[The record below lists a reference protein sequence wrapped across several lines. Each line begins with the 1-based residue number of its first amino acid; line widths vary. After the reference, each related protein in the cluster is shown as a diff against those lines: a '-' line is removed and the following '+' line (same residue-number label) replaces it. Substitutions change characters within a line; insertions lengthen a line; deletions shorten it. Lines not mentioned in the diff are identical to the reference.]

1 MENDKDLCPLGSLGA
16 SDIQQ
21 LVDVEK
27 KNLDLV
33 YFSKEQAV
41 TTEFITGETQ
51 YRLFGSE
58 GFHHTVIYTPK
69 GEPFVCI
76 EPQSCSTDFINLFAR
91 GFQQVSGFQFL
102 IPGEKKKGLI
112 VIEAGQV
119 DKQ

>member
-33 YFSKEQAV
+33 YYSKEHTVA
-41 TTEFITGETQ
+41 TDFFTGEAQ

-69 GEPFVCI
+69 GASFVCI
-76 EPQSCSTDFINLFAR
+76 EPQSCSTDYINLFAR
-91 GFQQVSGFQFL
+91 GFQQVSGCQFL
-102 IPGEKKKGLI
+102 QPGEKKEGLI
-112 VIEAGQV
+112 VIEAGQRE
-119 DKQ
+119 